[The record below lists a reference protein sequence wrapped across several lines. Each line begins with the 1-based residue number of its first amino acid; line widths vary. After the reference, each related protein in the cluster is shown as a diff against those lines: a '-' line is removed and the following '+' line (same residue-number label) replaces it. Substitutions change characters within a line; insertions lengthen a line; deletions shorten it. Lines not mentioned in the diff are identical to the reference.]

1 MLKSDWR
8 FCLSVA
14 ALLGVVSW
22 LCLPLMSAAAPRDF
36 GGDNKSDLILT
47 NASGQ
52 IDSLQMNGV
61 GIASRTALL
70 AANSGWR
77 VIFIADF
84 NGDGKADLLW
94 QHTDGSSALW
104 LMNGASLVSSASLLG
119 PNSGWRVTHTADL
132 NGDGKSDLLWQHNN
146 GSVAA
151 WLMNG
156 TSLQSGVG
164 LLGANT
170 GWRVTH
176 TADLNGDGKSDLLWQ
191 HNDGTTAVWLMNG
204 AALQT
209 GAGLLGANSGWRV
222 THTADLN
229 GDGKS
234 DLLWQHNDGA
244 TAVWLMNGVALQ
256 TGTGLLAANSGWRVT
271 HTADLNG
278 DGKSDLLWQHND
290 GTTVAWLMNGVNLQ
304 TGTTLLSG
312 AAGWRVIDTA
322 DFNGDNKADLL
333 WQHNDGTINAWLMNG
348 VTLTAGATIQ
358 AAGTSRSLPPVKT
371 IERCDPD
378 ANSICVLTPSPTSAI
393 VHWQLGQSAGS
404 LGIVDFHIYR
414 NNIRRM
420 VAEETSNR
428 FRDIDLTPGSS
439 NTYRVDALN
448 ASGTVVRSYTAS
460 VVQPSGSSDLT
471 NADLPPTSAA
481 TSRAFTTF
489 GWTPN
494 PLYDTCTKTLHDAHW
509 TYGPDNKV
517 YPTWHPP
524 IYEFANGTTCTF
536 GHEHGQDQRQSNL
549 YTTAGAIP
557 FGYVNEQL
565 SPNDPN
571 FQRNED
577 HVGHK
582 VALFNALPGL
592 DRDTGAELECD
603 VFFKLHQGTH
613 SPDAFRN
620 NAHERFLNYR
630 CTNGF
635 EVRWKSLHSFG
646 VVNSFTQEVSN
657 LIPRSEIATSGAV
670 PATQPY
676 GGDRRL
682 IPTQYTISV
691 TGAQG
696 TSTDEVSS
704 SASGITNCD
713 NCKGSNGLPAY
724 ISRWNRETWQG
735 GPGIRLVSDS
745 TPNAVT
751 AFGFGGGPYWN
762 LANSSRFY
770 DPSGSSDPNNLQ
782 SYQLGRQLSL
792 CFTVGAPAY
801 QSMDCQLARA
811 RSGGAAF
818 NWDDPRSP
826 IKGTMRFNEF
836 NFVGLYNPDPRNS
849 RLFSDVYGNFQAGN
863 NDVNNASRS
872 RTSALP
878 IRQYFGVTTR
888 ELNLKAANWAGTAH
902 CGGRT
907 GAGSCWTDFGQFV
920 LKNGQQV
927 DARIHAPN

>member
-1 MLKSDWR
+1 
-8 FCLSVA
+8 
-14 ALLGVVSW
+14 
-22 LCLPLMSAAAPRDF
+22 
-36 GGDNKSDLILT
+36 
-47 NASGQ
+47 
-52 IDSLQMNGV
+52 
-61 GIASRTALL
+61 
-70 AANSGWR
+70 
-77 VIFIADF
+77 
-84 NGDGKADLLW
+84 
-94 QHTDGSSALW
+94 
-104 LMNGASLVSSASLLG
+104 
-119 PNSGWRVTHTADL
+119 
-132 NGDGKSDLLWQHNN
+132 
-146 GSVAA
+146 
-151 WLMNG
+151 
-156 TSLQSGVG
+156 
-164 LLGANT
+164 
-170 GWRVTH
+170 
-176 TADLNGDGKSDLLWQ
+176 
-191 HNDGTTAVWLMNG
+191 
-204 AALQT
+204 
-209 GAGLLGANSGWRV
+209 LLGANSGWRV

-582 VALFNALPGL
+582 VVFFNGIL
-592 DRDTGAELECD
+592 DIVANPNGSGEINGTMRCD
-603 VFFKLHQGTH
+603 VYFKLHQGTH
-613 SPDAFRN
+613 SPDALRN
-620 NAHERFLNYR
+620 NSHERFLNYK
-630 CTNGF
+630 CPNGL
-635 EVRWKSLHSFG
+635 EIQYKSLQPFG
-646 VVNSFTQEVSN
+646 NANTFLQNIPNTSATLTATAGSAPAPCGSN
-657 LIPRSEIATSGAV
+657 AQQNCQPAGSDRRSIGSLSVFQGIINN
-670 PATQPY
+670 Y
-676 GGDRRL
+676 GGRMDYQPL
-682 IPTQYTISV
+682 
-691 TGAQG
+691 
-696 TSTDEVSS
+696 
-704 SASGITNCD
+704 CD
-713 NCKGSNGLPAY
+713 NCTGTSAYRAELASIGASNFYVAT
-724 ISRWNRETWQG
+724 WNNESWQG
-735 GPGIRLVSDS
+735 GPTHLFF
-745 TPNAVT
+745 NAQGQRI
-751 AFGFGGGPYWN
+751 FQFSGGPYWN
-762 LANSSRFY
+762 LQSPSRY
-770 DPSGSSDPNNLQ
+770 YSASGNPDPTNNASYLIARQIDLCYQSGSLIYNSNDCKLARLRN
-782 SYQLGRQLSL
+782 G
-792 CFTVGAPAY
+792 GAPI
-801 QSMDCQLARA
+801 D
-811 RSGGAAF
+811 F
-818 NWDDPRSP
+818 RSP
-826 IKGTMRFNEF
+826 LSPFKGTVRFNETNFISLF
-836 NFVGLYNPDPRNS
+836 NPSPARERVFFDPYGRTNMDGDDGVNA
-849 RLFSDVYGNFQAGN
+849 RGELPLFRSAKHSIRGYFKSTGA
-863 NDVNNASRS
+863 NDIA
-872 RTSALP
+872 TKL
-878 IRQYFGVTTR
+878 G
-888 ELNLKAANWAGTAH
+888 NWAGSNQ
-902 CGGRT
+902 CGG
-907 GAGSCWTDFGQFV
+907 GSCFTDFNFYQ
-920 LKNGQQV
+920 LRNGTVV
-927 DARIHAPN
+927 DARVHVPN